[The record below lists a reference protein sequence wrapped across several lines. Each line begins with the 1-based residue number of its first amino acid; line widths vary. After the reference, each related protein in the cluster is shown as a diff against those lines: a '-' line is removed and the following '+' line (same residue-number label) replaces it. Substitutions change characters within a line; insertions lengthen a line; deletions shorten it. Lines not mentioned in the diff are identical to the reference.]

1 MKSLKNISS
10 TLRSTR
16 ASNMRHISVA
26 WKMLKI
32 SFRIR
37 PWMVVLNIFG
47 GVLETAASIL
57 TIFASAKLAA
67 LLAGFITTGSTE
79 GIWFWLW
86 IDIAAAAFT
95 GIGFWLMRYS
105 ERLLYYAI
113 NKWAVDAFLGVVSS
127 IDIAGFYD
135 DEMRN
140 RINKADSGYTWQIPN
155 LSAMLLQLI
164 YGLIRFTAIAF
175 VVAQIGWWLIIV
187 IAVFLVP
194 TLLNDARIAKLSWSV
209 WSDKGDNRHIFSGL
223 LYLLV
228 RPAHQ
233 MEVRSMQARDYL
245 LGRVHSINTTF
256 YNEQER
262 RYRRTSPL
270 GIGAKLVEVGGVAI
284 GSVVLLMQFLDRS
297 LSLERYF
304 FLSGALLRIGGAL
317 NAIFG
322 TLSSIQDPLQFAD
335 NFFELIDTKPTITDQ
350 KNAQKL
356 NGSVAPTIEFQNV
369 SFTYP
374 GQSKPTF
381 TDLSFT
387 IKGGSHVA
395 LVGENG
401 AGKTTIIKLL
411 MRFYKPDSGTI
422 LINGQDLQSIAI
434 ESWYSQIATLFQDF
448 NQYPLPID
456 ENIYLSRPAY
466 QDDQDRLAEAAK
478 FGGVDKLVEK
488 YEHGWDT
495 VLDASF
501 KKGIEPS
508 GGQWQRVALS
518 RAFYRQAQMLILD
531 EPTSAIDAKA
541 EYDIFNNIFD
551 HYGNKTAL
559 IVSHRFS
566 TVRRA
571 NRIIVLDKGNII
583 EQGSHQT
590 LMKHGGL
597 YHDLFTKQA
606 EGYKD

>member
-1 MKSLKNISS
+1 
-10 TLRSTR
+10 
-16 ASNMRHISVA
+16 
-26 WKMLKI
+26 
-32 SFRIR
+32 
-37 PWMVVLNIFG
+37 MVLLNIFG
-47 GVLETAASIL
+47 GILETAASIL

-67 LLAGFITTGSTE
+67 LLAGFVTTGDSD

-86 IDIAAAAFT
+86 VDIAAAAVT

-113 NKWAVDAFLGVVSS
+113 NKWAVDAFLGAVSR
-127 IDIAGFYD
+127 IDIEGFYD

-164 YGLIRFTAIAF
+164 YGLIRFVAIAF
-175 VVAQIGWWLIIV
+175 VVAQIGWWLIVV
-187 IAVFLVP
+187 IAVFLIP

-223 LYLLV
+223 LVLLV
-228 RPAHQ
+228 RPTQQ
-233 MEVRSMQARDYL
+233 MEVRSMQTRDYL
-245 LGRVHSINTTF
+245 LQRVHTINNAF

-262 RYRRTSPL
+262 KYRRASPL
-270 GIGAKLVEVGGVAI
+270 SIGAKLFEVGGVAI
-284 GSVVLLMQFLDRS
+284 GSVVLLMQFLDRG

-322 TLSSIQDPLQFAD
+322 TLSNIQDPLQFAD
-335 NFFELIDTKPTITDQ
+335 NFFELINTKPRIVDNP
-350 KNAQKL
+350 NAHTLQA
-356 NGSVAPTIEFQNV
+356 STAPHIEFRDV

-374 GQSKPTF
+374 GQTQATF
-381 TDLSFT
+381 KNLSFT
-387 IKGGSHVA
+387 IESGSHTA

-411 MRFYKPDSGTI
+411 MRFYQPDSGKI
-422 LINGQDLQSIAI
+422 LINGTDLNELAI
-434 ESWYSQIATLFQDF
+434 DSWYSQLATLFQDF

-456 ENIYLSRPAY
+456 ENIYLSRPEHKG
-466 QDDQDRLAEAAK
+466 DQARLDEAAK
-478 FGGVDKLVEK
+478 FGGVDQLVKK
-488 YEHGWDT
+488 YQHGWET

-518 RAFYRQAQMLILD
+518 RAFFRQAQMLILD

-551 HYGNKTAL
+551 HYGSKTAL

-571 NRIIVLDKGNII
+571 DRIIVLDKGQIV
-583 EQGSHQT
+583 EEGSHRE
-590 LMKHGGL
+590 LMKHKNL
-597 YHDLFTKQA
+597 YHDLFSKQA